1 MKALGLA
8 CYLNDQLRNQIN
20 PFDKKRMKVQ
30 NQNITQE
37 KNSSPSQQK
46 AEINAPAMQSASQSL
61 VGKKNAVAEI
71 QGDGISKDKTSKY
84 LKVLSRIEGLLVKD
98 ALPEAA
104 VKGFVGAVKKQ
115 LNQLTEGEKQTLL
128 KLPEARQLE
137 LKNLEELTD
146 QIEEKL
152 ADKETAKEM
161 LSLLKNPR
169 FASMMKTE
177 DSLNSAGTYKPA
189 DLKPSTAANLA
200 VPPADKPAAQIPSQ
214 ALSIPAAS

>member
-1 MKALGLA
+1 M
-8 CYLNDQLRNQIN
+8 Q
-20 PFDKKRMKVQ
+20 VQ

-37 KNSSPSQQK
+37 KNPSPSQQK

-61 VGKKNAVAEI
+61 AGKKNSVGEI

-177 DSLNSAGTYKPA
+177 DSLNSAGTYKPS
-189 DLKPSTAANLA
+189 DLKSSTAANSA
-200 VPPADKPAAQIPSQ
+200 TPPADKPATEIPSQ
-214 ALSIPAAS
+214 APDLSAAS

>member
-1 MKALGLA
+1 M
-8 CYLNDQLRNQIN
+8 Q
-20 PFDKKRMKVQ
+20 VQ
-30 NQNITQE
+30 NQNVTQE
-37 KNSSPSQQK
+37 KNPSPSQQK
-46 AEINAPAMQSASQSL
+46 AEINVPAMQNASKSL
-61 VGKKNAVAEI
+61 AGKKNAVAEI

-177 DSLNSAGTYKPA
+177 ETVNSAGTYKPA
-189 DLKPSTAANLA
+189 DMKPSTAGNLA
-200 VPPADKPAAQIPSQ
+200 APPADKPATQIPSQ
-214 ALSIPAAS
+214 ASSIPAAS

>member
-1 MKALGLA
+1 M
-8 CYLNDQLRNQIN
+8 Q
-20 PFDKKRMKVQ
+20 VQ
-30 NQNITQE
+30 NQNVTQE
-37 KNSSPSQQK
+37 KNPSPSQQK
-46 AEINAPAMQSASQSL
+46 AEISAPAMQNASQSL
-61 VGKKNAVAEI
+61 AGKKNAVAEN

-189 DLKPSTAANLA
+189 EMKPSMAGNLA
-200 VPPADKPAAQIPSQ
+200 APPADKPATQIPSQ
-214 ALSIPAAS
+214 ASSIPAAS

>member
-1 MKALGLA
+1 M
-8 CYLNDQLRNQIN
+8 Q
-20 PFDKKRMKVQ
+20 VQ

-37 KNSSPSQQK
+37 KNPSPSQQK
-46 AEINAPAMQSASQSL
+46 AEINAPAMQNASQSL
-61 VGKKNAVAEI
+61 AGKKNAVAEI

-98 ALPEAA
+98 ALPEAV

-177 DSLNSAGTYKPA
+177 DSLNSAGTYKPS
-189 DLKPSTAANLA
+189 DLNPSTAANSA
-200 VPPADKPAAQIPSQ
+200 TPSADKPAAEIHSQ
-214 ALSIPAAS
+214 APGNPAAS

>member
-1 MKALGLA
+1 MKAKGLA

-20 PFDKKRMKVQ
+20 PFDKKRMQVQ

-37 KNSSPSQQK
+37 KNPSPSQQK

-61 VGKKNAVAEI
+61 AGKKNSVAEI

-177 DSLNSAGTYKPA
+177 DSLNSAGTYKPS
-189 DLKPSTAANLA
+189 DLKPSTVANSA
-200 VPPADKPAAQIPSQ
+200 TPPADKPATEIPSQ
-214 ALSIPAAS
+214 APGIHAAS

>member
-1 MKALGLA
+1 M
-8 CYLNDQLRNQIN
+8 Q
-20 PFDKKRMKVQ
+20 VQ

-37 KNSSPSQQK
+37 KNPSPSQQK

-61 VGKKNAVAEI
+61 ADKKNAVAEI

-98 ALPEAA
+98 ALPQAA

-137 LKNLEELTD
+137 LKNLESV
-146 QIEEKL
+146 
-152 ADKETAKEM
+152 ARNR
-161 LSLLKNPR
+161 KNI
-169 FASMMKTE
+169 T
-177 DSLNSAGTYKPA
+177 LNSRPGIQKY
-189 DLKPSTAANLA
+189 LA
-200 VPPADKPAAQIPSQ
+200 
-214 ALSIPAAS
+214 SIV

>member
-1 MKALGLA
+1 M
-8 CYLNDQLRNQIN
+8 Q
-20 PFDKKRMKVQ
+20 VQ
-30 NQNITQE
+30 NQNVTQE
-37 KNSSPSQQK
+37 KNPSPSQQK
-46 AEINAPAMQSASQSL
+46 AEINAPAMQNASQSL
-61 VGKKNAVAEI
+61 AGKKNAVAEI
-71 QGDGISKDKTSKY
+71 QRDGISKDKTSKY

-177 DSLNSAGTYKPA
+177 DSLNSAGTYKPS
-189 DLKPSTAANLA
+189 DLKPSTVANSA
-200 VPPADKPAAQIPSQ
+200 TPPADKPATEIPSQ
-214 ALSIPAAS
+214 ARDIPAAS

>member
-1 MKALGLA
+1 M
-8 CYLNDQLRNQIN
+8 Q
-20 PFDKKRMKVQ
+20 VQ
-30 NQNITQE
+30 NQNVTQE
-37 KNSSPSQQK
+37 KNPSPSQQK
-46 AEINAPAMQSASQSL
+46 AEINAPAMQNASQSL
-61 VGKKNAVAEI
+61 AGKKNAVAEI

-128 KLPEARQLE
+128 KLPEVRQLE

-152 ADKETAKEM
+152 ADKESAKEM

-189 DLKPSTAANLA
+189 DLKLSTVANLA
-200 VPPADKPAAQIPSQ
+200 APPADKPAAQIPSQ
-214 ALSIPAAS
+214 ASSIPPAS

>member
-1 MKALGLA
+1 M
-8 CYLNDQLRNQIN
+8 NDQHWNQIN
-20 PFDKKRMKVQ
+20 PFDKKRMQVQ

-37 KNSSPSQQK
+37 KNPSPSQQK
-46 AEINAPAMQSASQSL
+46 AEINAPAMQNTSQSL
-61 VGKKNAVAEI
+61 AGKKNAVTEI

-177 DSLNSAGTYKPA
+177 DSLNSAGTYKPS
-189 DLKPSTAANLA
+189 DLKPSTAANSA
-200 VPPADKPAAQIPSQ
+200 TPPADKPATEIPSQ
-214 ALSIPAAS
+214 ALGIPAAS

>member
-1 MKALGLA
+1 MT
-8 CYLNDQLRNQIN
+8 QVRNQIN
-20 PFDKKRMKVQ
+20 PFDKKRMQVQ
-30 NQNITQE
+30 NQNVTQE
-37 KNSSPSQQK
+37 KNPSPSQQK
-46 AEINAPAMQSASQSL
+46 AEINAPAMQNASKSL
-61 VGKKNAVAEI
+61 AGNKNAIAEN

-128 KLPEARQLE
+128 NLPEARQLE

-169 FASMMKTE
+169 FAAMMKTE
-177 DSLNSAGTYKPA
+177 DSLNSAATYKPS
-189 DLKPSTAANLA
+189 DMKPSTAANSA
-200 VPPADKPAAQIPSQ
+200 APPADKPATQIPSQ
-214 ALSIPAAS
+214 ASSIPAAS

>member
-1 MKALGLA
+1 M
-8 CYLNDQLRNQIN
+8 Q
-20 PFDKKRMKVQ
+20 VQ
-30 NQNITQE
+30 NQNVTQE
-37 KNSSPSQQK
+37 KNPSPSQQK
-46 AEINAPAMQSASQSL
+46 AEINVPAMQNESKSL
-61 VGKKNAVAEI
+61 AGKKNAVAEI

-152 ADKETAKEM
+152 ADKESAKEM

-189 DLKPSTAANLA
+189 DMKPSTAGNLA
-200 VPPADKPAAQIPSQ
+200 APPADKPATQIPSQ
-214 ALSIPAAS
+214 ASSIPAAS

>member
-1 MKALGLA
+1 M
-8 CYLNDQLRNQIN
+8 Q
-20 PFDKKRMKVQ
+20 VQ
-30 NQNITQE
+30 NQNVTQE
-37 KNSSPSQQK
+37 KNPSSSQQK
-46 AEINAPAMQSASQSL
+46 AEINAPTMQDASQSL
-61 VGKKNAVAEI
+61 AGKKNAVAEI

-128 KLPEARQLE
+128 KLPEARQLQ
-137 LKNLEELTD
+137 LKNFEELTD
-146 QIEEKL
+146 QIQEKL
-152 ADKETAKEM
+152 SDKETAKEM

-189 DLKPSTAANLA
+189 DLKPSTVANLA
-200 VPPADKPAAQIPSQ
+200 APPADKPATQISSQ
-214 ALSIPAAS
+214 ASSIPAAS

>member
-1 MKALGLA
+1 M
-8 CYLNDQLRNQIN
+8 Q
-20 PFDKKRMKVQ
+20 VQ
-30 NQNITQE
+30 NQNVTQE
-37 KNSSPSQQK
+37 KNPSPSQQK
-46 AEINAPAMQSASQSL
+46 AEINAPAMQNASQSL
-61 VGKKNAVAEI
+61 AGKKNAVAEI

-152 ADKETAKEM
+152 ADKETATEM

-177 DSLNSAGTYKPA
+177 DSLNSAGTYKPS
-189 DLKPSTAANLA
+189 DLNPSTVANSA
-200 VPPADKPAAQIPSQ
+200 TPPADKPVTEIPSQ
-214 ALSIPAAS
+214 ASSIPAAS

>member
-1 MKALGLA
+1 M
-8 CYLNDQLRNQIN
+8 Q
-20 PFDKKRMKVQ
+20 VQ
-30 NQNITQE
+30 NQNVTQE
-37 KNSSPSQQK
+37 KNPSPSQQK
-46 AEINAPAMQSASQSL
+46 AEINAPAMQNASQSL
-61 VGKKNAVAEI
+61 AGKKNAVAEI

-152 ADKETAKEM
+152 ADKESAKEM

-177 DSLNSAGTYKPA
+177 DSLNSAGTYKPF
-189 DLKPSTAANLA
+189 DLKPSTVANSA
-200 VPPADKPAAQIPSQ
+200 TPPADKPVTEIPSQ
-214 ALSIPAAS
+214 ASSIPAAS

>member
-1 MKALGLA
+1 M
-8 CYLNDQLRNQIN
+8 Q
-20 PFDKKRMKVQ
+20 VQ
-30 NQNITQE
+30 NQNVTQE
-37 KNSSPSQQK
+37 KNPSPSQQK
-46 AEINAPAMQSASQSL
+46 AEINAPAMQNASQSL
-61 VGKKNAVAEI
+61 AGKKNSVAEI

-177 DSLNSAGTYKPA
+177 DSLNSAGTYKPS
-189 DLKPSTAANLA
+189 DLKSATAANSA
-200 VPPADKPAAQIPSQ
+200 APPADKPASEIPSQ
-214 ALSIPAAS
+214 ASSIPAAS

>member
-1 MKALGLA
+1 M
-8 CYLNDQLRNQIN
+8 Q
-20 PFDKKRMKVQ
+20 VQ

-37 KNSSPSQQK
+37 KNPSPSQQK

-61 VGKKNAVAEI
+61 AGKKNSVGEI

-177 DSLNSAGTYKPA
+177 DSLNSAGTYKPS
-189 DLKPSTAANLA
+189 DLKPATAANSET
-200 VPPADKPAAQIPSQ
+200 PPADKPTTQIPSQ
-214 ALSIPAAS
+214 ASSIPAAS

>member
-1 MKALGLA
+1 M
-8 CYLNDQLRNQIN
+8 NDQLRNQIN
-20 PFDKKRMKVQ
+20 PFDKKRMQVQ

-37 KNSSPSQQK
+37 KNPSPSQQK
-46 AEINAPAMQSASQSL
+46 AEINAPAMQSASQS
-61 VGKKNAVAEI
+61 VAGKKNAVAEI

-177 DSLNSAGTYKPA
+177 DSLNSAGTYKPS
-189 DLKPSTAANLA
+189 DLKPSTSANSA
-200 VPPADKPAAQIPSQ
+200 TPPADKPATEIPSQ
-214 ALSIPAAS
+214 APGIPAAS

>member
-1 MKALGLA
+1 M
-8 CYLNDQLRNQIN
+8 NDQLRNQIN
-20 PFDKKRMKVQ
+20 PFDKKRMQVQ

-37 KNSSPSQQK
+37 KNPSSSQQK
-46 AEINAPAMQSASQSL
+46 AEINAPAMQNASQSL
-61 VGKKNAVAEI
+61 AGKKNAVSEI

-115 LNQLTEGEKQTLL
+115 LNQLTEGEKQILL

-152 ADKETAKEM
+152 ADRETAREM

-177 DSLNSAGTYKPA
+177 DSLNSAGTYKPS
-189 DLKPSTAANLA
+189 DLKPSIAANSA
-200 VPPADKPAAQIPSQ
+200 TPHADKTTTEKPSQ
-214 ALSIPAAS
+214 APGIPATS

>member
-1 MKALGLA
+1 MT
-8 CYLNDQLRNQIN
+8 QLRNQIN
-20 PFDKKRMKVQ
+20 PFDKKRMQVQ

-37 KNSSPSQQK
+37 KNPSPSQQK
-46 AEINAPAMQSASQSL
+46 AEINAPAMQNASQSL
-61 VGKKNAVAEI
+61 AGKKNAVAEI

-177 DSLNSAGTYKPA
+177 DSLNSAGTYKPS
-189 DLKPSTAANLA
+189 DLKPSTAANSA
-200 VPPADKPAAQIPSQ
+200 TPPADKLATEIPSQ
-214 ALSIPAAS
+214 GPGIPAAS

>member
-1 MKALGLA
+1 M
-8 CYLNDQLRNQIN
+8 Q
-20 PFDKKRMKVQ
+20 VQ
-30 NQNITQE
+30 NQNVTQE
-37 KNSSPSQQK
+37 KNPSPSQQK
-46 AEINAPAMQSASQSL
+46 AEINAPAMQNASQSL
-61 VGKKNAVAEI
+61 AGKKNAVAEI

-177 DSLNSAGTYKPA
+177 DSLNSAGTYKPS
-189 DLKPSTAANLA
+189 DLKPATAANSA
-200 VPPADKPAAQIPSQ
+200 APPADKPATQIPSQ
-214 ALSIPAAS
+214 ASSIPAAS

>member
-1 MKALGLA
+1 M
-8 CYLNDQLRNQIN
+8 Q
-20 PFDKKRMKVQ
+20 VQ
-30 NQNITQE
+30 NQNVTQE
-37 KNSSPSQQK
+37 KNPSPSQQK
-46 AEINAPAMQSASQSL
+46 AEINAPAMQNASKSL
-61 VGKKNAVAEI
+61 AGKKNAVTEI

-128 KLPEARQLE
+128 QLPEVRQLE

-189 DLKPSTAANLA
+189 DLKSSTAANLA
-200 VPPADKPAAQIPSQ
+200 GPPADKPAAQIPSQ
-214 ALSIPAAS
+214 ASSIPAAS

>member
-1 MKALGLA
+1 M
-8 CYLNDQLRNQIN
+8 Q
-20 PFDKKRMKVQ
+20 VQ

-37 KNSSPSQQK
+37 KNPSPSQQK
-46 AEINAPAMQSASQSL
+46 AEINAPAMQNASQSL
-61 VGKKNAVAEI
+61 AGKKNAVAEI

-177 DSLNSAGTYKPA
+177 DSLNSAGTYKPS
-189 DLKPSTAANLA
+189 DLKPATAANSA
-200 VPPADKPAAQIPSQ
+200 APPAEQPAAQIPSH
-214 ALSIPAAS
+214 ASSIPVASK

>member
-1 MKALGLA
+1 M
-8 CYLNDQLRNQIN
+8 Q
-20 PFDKKRMKVQ
+20 VQ

-37 KNSSPSQQK
+37 KNPSPSQQK
-46 AEINAPAMQSASQSL
+46 AEINAPAMQNASQSL
-61 VGKKNAVAEI
+61 AGKKNSVAEI

-152 ADKETAKEM
+152 ADRETAKEM

-177 DSLNSAGTYKPA
+177 DSLNSAGTYKPS
-189 DLKPSTAANLA
+189 DLKPSTAANSA
-200 VPPADKPAAQIPSQ
+200 TPPVDKSATEIPSQ
-214 ALSIPAAS
+214 ATGITAAS

>member
-1 MKALGLA
+1 M
-8 CYLNDQLRNQIN
+8 Q
-20 PFDKKRMKVQ
+20 VQ
-30 NQNITQE
+30 NQNVTQE
-37 KNSSPSQQK
+37 KNPSPSQQK
-46 AEINAPAMQSASQSL
+46 AEINAPAMQNASKSL
-61 VGKKNAVAEI
+61 AGKKNAVAEN

-152 ADKETAKEM
+152 ADKESAKEM

-177 DSLNSAGTYKPA
+177 ESVNSAGTYKPA
-189 DLKPSTAANLA
+189 DMKPSTAGNLTA
-200 VPPADKPAAQIPSQ
+200 SPAEKPATQIPSQ
-214 ALSIPAAS
+214 ASSIPAAS

>member
-1 MKALGLA
+1 M
-8 CYLNDQLRNQIN
+8 NDRLLNQIN
-20 PFDKKRMKVQ
+20 PFDKKRMQVQ

-37 KNSSPSQQK
+37 KNPSPSQQK
-46 AEINAPAMQSASQSL
+46 TEINAPAMQSASQSL
-61 VGKKNAVAEI
+61 AGKKNSVAEI

-177 DSLNSAGTYKPA
+177 DSLSSAGTYKPS
-189 DLKPSTAANLA
+189 DLKPSTAANSA
-200 VPPADKPAAQIPSQ
+200 TPPADKPVTEIPSQ
-214 ALSIPAAS
+214 ASGIPAAS

>member
-1 MKALGLA
+1 M
-8 CYLNDQLRNQIN
+8 Q
-20 PFDKKRMKVQ
+20 VQ
-30 NQNITQE
+30 NQNVTQE
-37 KNSSPSQQK
+37 KNPSPSQQK
-46 AEINAPAMQSASQSL
+46 AEINAPAMQNASKSL
-61 VGKKNAVAEI
+61 AGKKNAVSEN

-152 ADKETAKEM
+152 ADRETAKEM

-177 DSLNSAGTYKPA
+177 DSLNSAGTYKPS
-189 DLKPSTAANLA
+189 DLKTSTVANSAA
-200 VPPADKPAAQIPSQ
+200 PPADKPATQIPSQ
-214 ALSIPAAS
+214 ASSIPAAS

>member
-1 MKALGLA
+1 M
-8 CYLNDQLRNQIN
+8 Q
-20 PFDKKRMKVQ
+20 VQ
-30 NQNITQE
+30 NQNVTQE
-37 KNSSPSQQK
+37 KNPSPSQQK
-46 AEINAPAMQSASQSL
+46 AEINAPAMQNASKSL
-61 VGKKNAVAEI
+61 AGKKNAVAEI

-152 ADKETAKEM
+152 VDKETAKEM

-177 DSLNSAGTYKPA
+177 DSLNSAGTYKPS
-189 DLKPSTAANLA
+189 DLKPSTVANSA
-200 VPPADKPAAQIPSQ
+200 TPPADKPVTEIPSQ
-214 ALSIPAAS
+214 ASGIPAAS

>member
-1 MKALGLA
+1 MT
-8 CYLNDQLRNQIN
+8 QLWNQIN
-20 PFDKKRMKVQ
+20 PFDKKRMQVQ

-37 KNSSPSQQK
+37 KNPSPSQQK
-46 AEINAPAMQSASQSL
+46 AEINAPAMQDASKSL
-61 VGKKNAVAEI
+61 AGKKNAVAEI

-84 LKVLSRIEGLLVKD
+84 LKVLSRIEGLLLKD

-177 DSLNSAGTYKPA
+177 DSLNSAGTYKPS
-189 DLKPSTAANLA
+189 DLKPSTVANSAA
-200 VPPADKPAAQIPSQ
+200 PPADKPASEIPSQ
-214 ALSIPAAS
+214 ASSIPAAS

>member
-1 MKALGLA
+1 M
-8 CYLNDQLRNQIN
+8 Q
-20 PFDKKRMKVQ
+20 VQ

-37 KNSSPSQQK
+37 KNPSPSQQK
-46 AEINAPAMQSASQSL
+46 AEINAPAMQNASQSL
-61 VGKKNAVAEI
+61 VGKKNTVAEI

-152 ADKETAKEM
+152 ADKDSAKEM

-177 DSLNSAGTYKPA
+177 DSMNSAGTYKPA
-189 DLKPSTAANLA
+189 DLKPSTAANSA
-200 VPPADKPAAQIPSQ
+200 APPAEQPAAVIPSQ
-214 ALSIPAAS
+214 ASSIPAAS

>member
-1 MKALGLA
+1 M
-8 CYLNDQLRNQIN
+8 Q
-20 PFDKKRMKVQ
+20 VQ
-30 NQNITQE
+30 NQNVIQE
-37 KNSSPSQQK
+37 KNPSPSQQK
-46 AEINAPAMQSASQSL
+46 AEINASAMQNASKSL
-61 VGKKNAVAEI
+61 AGKKNAIEEI

-177 DSLNSAGTYKPA
+177 DSLNSAGTYKPS
-189 DLKPSTAANLA
+189 DLKLSTAANSA
-200 VPPADKPAAQIPSQ
+200 APPADNPASLIPSQ
-214 ALSIPAAS
+214 ASSIPAAS

>member
-1 MKALGLA
+1 MP
-8 CYLNDQLRNQIN
+8 QTRNQIN
-20 PFDKKRMKVQ
+20 PFDKKRMQVQ
-30 NQNITQE
+30 NQNVTQE
-37 KNSSPSQQK
+37 KNPSPSQQK
-46 AEINAPAMQSASQSL
+46 AEINAPAMQNASQSL
-61 VGKKNAVAEI
+61 AGKKNAVAEI

-152 ADKETAKEM
+152 ADKESAKEM

-189 DLKPSTAANLA
+189 DMKPSTVANL
-200 VPPADKPAAQIPSQ
+200 
-214 ALSIPAAS
+214 

>member
-1 MKALGLA
+1 M
-8 CYLNDQLRNQIN
+8 Q
-20 PFDKKRMKVQ
+20 VQ
-30 NQNITQE
+30 NQNVTQE
-37 KNSSPSQQK
+37 KNSSPAQQQ
-46 AEINAPAMQSASQSL
+46 AEINAPAMQSVSQSL
-61 VGKKNAVAEI
+61 AGKKNAVAEI

-84 LKVLSRIEGLLVKD
+84 LKVLSRIERLLVKD

-177 DSLNSAGTYKPA
+177 DSLNSAGTYKPS
-189 DLKPSTAANLA
+189 DLKTSTVANSA
-200 VPPADKPAAQIPSQ
+200 TPPADKPVTEIPSQ
-214 ALSIPAAS
+214 ASGIPATS

>member
-1 MKALGLA
+1 M
-8 CYLNDQLRNQIN
+8 Q
-20 PFDKKRMKVQ
+20 VQ

-37 KNSSPSQQK
+37 KNPSPSQQK
-46 AEINAPAMQSASQSL
+46 AEINAPAMQNASKSL
-61 VGKKNAVAEI
+61 VSKKNAVAEI

-152 ADKETAKEM
+152 ADKETSKEM

-189 DLKPSTAANLA
+189 DLKLSTAANSA
-200 VPPADKPAAQIPSQ
+200 APPGDKPASEIPSQ
-214 ALSIPAAS
+214 ASSIPAAS